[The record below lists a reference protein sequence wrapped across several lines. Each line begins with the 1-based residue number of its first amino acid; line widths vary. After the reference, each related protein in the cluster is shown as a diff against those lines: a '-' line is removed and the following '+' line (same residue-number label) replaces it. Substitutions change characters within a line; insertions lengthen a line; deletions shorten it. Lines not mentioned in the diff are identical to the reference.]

1 MTKRRSVLAF
11 ALVLAAMAGPANAA
25 NFYEGKILAVVVN
38 YGAGGNID
46 TEARVYVRHLAKHI
60 PGNPTIVV
68 QNVAG
73 AGGMSAINQL
83 GMGVLGKPDG
93 LTVGFVTLNPIAPM
107 VDDPVLRVP
116 YEKFGL
122 VAGLGGWIVA
132 YGRKDIKPGIA
143 KPADMAKG
151 FDVFAAGYAASSNHD
166 VRLHLTLDMMGA
178 KFKVVTGFQSAGE
191 VNQAMERR
199 EINFTSSSAPAFYS
213 QVLPNL
219 IRPGHAMP
227 MWVYGVSTPDGREIG
242 SAEHERQGIKSFA
255 DVYAEAHGKK
265 PSGPQYEAYRVITD
279 VSTRLSRGILMPPNT
294 PAEPIN
300 ELYKAF
306 VSLMKDKD
314 FLDDHVRVIGVQPEL
329 VSPEDGRSYLA
340 QLAKT
345 SPEAKAAVKQAIGRK

>member
-1 MTKRRSVLAF
+1 MTKRLTVLAC
-11 ALVLAAMAGPANAA
+11 ALFLGLATAA
-25 NFYEGKILAVVVN
+25 AQAASFYEGKILTVVVN

-46 TEARVYVRHLAKHI
+46 TEARVYVRHLPKHI

-93 LTVGFVTLNPIAPM
+93 FTVGFFTLNPIAPM

-143 KPADMAKG
+143 RPADMAKAV
-151 FDVFAAGYAASSNHD
+151 DVFAAGYAASSNHD
-166 VRLHLTLDMMGA
+166 VRLHLTLEMIGA

-191 VNQAMERR
+191 VNQAMERK
-199 EINFTSSSAPAFYS
+199 EINFTSSSAPAFYG
-213 QVLPNL
+213 QVIPNL

-227 MWVYGVSTPDGREIG
+227 MWVYGVSTPDGREVG
-242 SAEHERQGIKSFA
+242 GPEHERQGIRSFA
-255 DVYAEAHGKK
+255 DVYAEAHGRN
-265 PSGPQYEAYRVITD
+265 PSGPQYEAYRIITD
-279 VSTRLSRGILMPPNT
+279 VSTRLSRGILMPPGS
-294 PAEPIN
+294 PAQPIQ

-314 FLDDHVRVIGVQPEL
+314 FIDDHVKIIGVQPEL
-329 VSPEDGRSYLA
+329 VSPEDGMRYLA
-340 QLAKT
+340 ELAKT